1 LEPPANNRLQ
11 VTGNSVRSFL
21 APAIS
26 RTWSVAL
33 IGSRGDMSLGI
44 IFLLNTVGRIKKI
57 GPPPAPLR
65 LNAVGAAALRAVA
78 HMARG
83 LAVGFKSAAIR
94 GSVRRVTD

>member
-1 LEPPANNRLQ
+1 
-11 VTGNSVRSFL
+11 
-21 APAIS
+21 
-26 RTWSVAL
+26 
-33 IGSRGDMSLGI
+33 
-44 IFLLNTVGRIKKI
+44 VGRIKKI